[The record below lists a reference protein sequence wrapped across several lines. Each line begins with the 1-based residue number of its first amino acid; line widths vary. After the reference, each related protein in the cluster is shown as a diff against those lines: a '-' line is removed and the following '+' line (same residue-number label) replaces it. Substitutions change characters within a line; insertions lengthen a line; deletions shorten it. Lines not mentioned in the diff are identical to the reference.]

1 MKRSWIETFSESLG
15 LISKISD
22 RPDWSEDQIM
32 EGPKEL
38 YKYPD
43 PSEWN
48 DFTELDA
55 KAYPEKKE
63 RHYSIVPTTCFNC
76 ESACGLLAYVD
87 KESNDVRKF
96 EGKYDF
102 KVFNEPFLNE
112 NEAIATLEEFEALF
126 IMRERTAITKSLIS
140 ALPKL
145 KYIMTSGMRNNA
157 IDFDATKEKKI
168 IPGKI
173 QLIAEMLYNF
183 VAKMIS
189 DTAGSKAK
197 PYFPF
202 IFSLFMF
209 VLLCNMVGMLPYAFT
224 VTSHIIV
231 TLIMALFIFIA
242 VTIIGFLKHGFKYL
256 SIFVP
261 SGVPAVLL
269 PLITIIEI
277 ISYLSRPVS
286 LSVRL
291 FANMM
296 AGHTM
301 LKVFG
306 GFVISLGILGG
317 WLPLSF
323 SVALT
328 GLEILVA
335 FLQAYVFAILTCIY
349 LNDALNLH
357 H

>member
-1 MKRSWIETFSESLG
+1 MAANPMSQFDVYRIGPEIKVGAFDISFTNASLFMIISTVSILIVFNLGSKRNSVLPN
-15 LISKISD
+15 KM
-22 RPDWSEDQIM
+22 Q
-32 EGPKEL
+32 
-38 YKYPD
+38 
-43 PSEWN
+43 
-48 DFTELDA
+48 
-55 KAYPEKKE
+55 
-63 RHYSIVPTTCFNC
+63 
-76 ESACGLLAYVD
+76 LLAELSY
-87 KESNDVRKF
+87 
-96 EGKYDF
+96 
-102 KVFNEPFLNE
+102 
-112 NEAIATLEEFEALF
+112 T
-126 IMRERTAITKSLIS
+126 
-140 ALPKL
+140 
-145 KYIMTSGMRNNA
+145 
-157 IDFDATKEKKI
+157 
-168 IPGKI
+168 
-173 QLIAEMLYNF
+173 F

-197 PYFPF
+197 PYFAF

-209 VLLCNMVGMLPYAFT
+209 VLFCNMFGMIPYTFT

-231 TLIMALFIFIA
+231 TFILASFIFIG
-242 VTIIGFLKHGFKYL
+242 VTIIGFIKHGFGYL
-256 SIFVP
+256 KLFVP

-269 PLITIIEI
+269 PLIVVIEI
-277 ISYLSRPVS
+277 ISYLSRPIS

-301 LKVFG
+301 MKVFG
-306 GFVISLGILGG
+306 GFVISLGLVGG